1 MYSELIRIPISW
13 HGIPIFGIGVVLLV
27 WLAIGAWTMAVMAK
41 QVGWGEALKA
51 HLPTLAIV
59 GLVIAIG
66 VPRLA
71 PDGVPVRSYGVLMLA
86 GIVAGIGLAMRRAVQ
101 AGLDAEDVLGLALWV
116 IPGGAIGGRLF
127 YVIQYWSTR
136 IRQPDLWSTIKNV
149 LAFTEGGLVVYGAFI
164 GAMAAFAIYM
174 LRHKLPALAMADIM
188 APGMMVGLSLGRLG
202 CLMNG
207 CCYGGESH
215 LPWAITF
222 PRENHA
228 DSLSPPYAEQASY
241 GRFYGFRIGTPA
253 DGSRAVAIEQV
264 DAGSPA
270 AFAGLKA
277 GETIESIN
285 GGEIDSEDAAHRAIV
300 AAFETG
306 ASLEMATSEA
316 TVTIA
321 AITAPPRSLPV
332 HPAQIYSSIDAALLA
347 WVLWS
352 FYPYRRHDGEVMALM
367 LMLHPISRFL
377 LETIRV
383 DEAPVWGTGLSISQN
398 LSVGLFLVGLGLWI
412 AVGRKPRGNLAFP
425 LAGPL
430 AA

>member
-13 HGIPIFGIGVVLLV
+13 HGIPIFGIGVALLV

-41 QVGWGEALKA
+41 QVGWNEALKA

-59 GLVIAIG
+59 ALVIAIG
-66 VPRLA
+66 VPRML

-86 GIVAGIGLAMRRAVQ
+86 GIIGGIGLAMRRAVQ
-101 AGLDAEDVLGLALWV
+101 AGLDAEEVLGLALWV

-215 LPWAITF
+215 LPWAVTF

-241 GRFYGFRIGTPA
+241 GRFYGFRIGAPA
-253 DGSRAVAIEQV
+253 DGSHAVAIEQV

-270 AFAGLKA
+270 ASAGLKA

-306 ASLEMATSEA
+306 RPLKIVTSESTA
-316 TVTIA
+316 TIPAIA
-321 AITAPPRSLPV
+321 APPRSLPV

-398 LSVGLFLVGLGLWI
+398 LSVGLFLVGLGLWV

-425 LAGPL
+425 LVQPL

>member
-241 GRFYGFRIGTPA
+241 GRFYGFRIGTA
-253 DGSRAVAIEQV
+253 DNAGGAVAIEQV

-398 LSVGLFLVGLGLWI
+398 LSVGLFLVGLGLWV

>member
-1 MYSELIRIPISW
+1 MCSELIRIPISW

-27 WLAIGAWTMAVMAK
+27 WLAIGAWTITVMAK
-41 QVGWGEALKA
+41 QFGWSDALKA

-59 GLVIAIG
+59 ALVIAIG
-66 VPRLA
+66 VPRML

-86 GIVAGIGLAMRRAVQ
+86 GIICGIGLAMRRAVQ
-101 AGLDAEDVLGLALWV
+101 AGLDSETVLGLALWV

-136 IRQPDLWSTIKNV
+136 IRQPDPWSTIKNV

-241 GRFYGFRIGTPA
+241 GRFYGLRVGTPA

-270 AFAGLKA
+270 ASAGLKA
-277 GETIESIN
+277 GEVIESIN
-285 GGEIDSEDAAHRAIV
+285 GGEIVSEDDAQRAIV
-300 AAFETG
+300 TAFETS
-306 ASLEMATSEA
+306 APLKIVTPESTATIPA
-316 TVTIA
+316 IA
-321 AITAPPRSLPV
+321 APPRSLPV
-332 HPAQIYSSIDAALLA
+332 HPAQAYSSIDAALLA

-398 LSVGLFLVGLGLWI
+398 LSVGLFLVGMGLWV
-412 AVGRKPRGNLAFP
+412 AVGRKPPGNLAFP
-425 LAGPL
+425 LAEPL

>member
-1 MYSELIRIPISW
+1 MCSELIRIPISW
-13 HGIPIFGIGVVLLV
+13 HGIPIFGIGVVLLA
-27 WLAIGAWTMAVMAK
+27 WLAIGAWTIAAMAK
-41 QVGWGEALKA
+41 QVGWGDALKA
-51 HLPTLAIV
+51 HLPTIAIV

-66 VPRLA
+66 VPRML

-86 GIVAGIGLAMRRAVQ
+86 GIVAGIGLSMHRAVQ
-101 AGLDAEDVLGLALWV
+101 AGVDAEEILSLALWV

-136 IRQPDLWSTIKNV
+136 IRQPDLLGTIKNV

-164 GAMAAFAIYM
+164 GAMAGFAIYM
-174 LRHKLPALAMADIM
+174 LRRKLPALAMADLV

-228 DSLSPPYAEQASY
+228 GSLSPPYAEQASY
-241 GRFYGFRIGTPA
+241 GRFYGLRIGA
-253 DGSRAVAIEQV
+253 AAKEGGAVTVEQV
-264 DAGSPA
+264 DEGSPA
-270 AFAGLKA
+270 SSAGLKRGA
-277 GETIESIN
+277 TIEAIN
-285 GGEIDSEDAAHRAIV
+285 GSAIDSEDAAHRAIV
-300 AAFETG
+300 QAFET
-306 ASLEMATSEA
+306 ATPLEIETTELTAT
-316 TVTIA
+316 IP
-321 AITAPPRSLPV
+321 AIGAPPRSLPV
-332 HPAQIYSSIDAALLA
+332 HPAQIYSAIDAALLA

-367 LMLHPISRFL
+367 LMLHPVSRFL
-377 LETIRV
+377 LEAIRV

-398 LSVGLFLVGLGLWI
+398 LSVGLFLIGLALWI
-412 AVGRKPRGNLAFP
+412 AVGRKAKGNLAFP
-425 LAGPL
+425 LPAAAG
-430 AA
+430 A

>member
-1 MYSELIRIPISW
+1 MCSELLRIPVSW
-13 HGIPIFGIGVVLLV
+13 NGIPIFGIGVVLLV
-27 WLAIGAWTMAVMAK
+27 WVAIGAWTMAVMAK

-51 HLPTLAIV
+51 HLPTLTIV
-59 GLVIAIG
+59 ALVIAIG
-66 VPRLA
+66 VPRML

-86 GIVAGIGLAMRRAVQ
+86 GIICGIALAMVRAVQ
-101 AGLDAEDVLGLALWV
+101 AGLDAEQVLGLALWV

-136 IRQPDLWSTIKNV
+136 IQQPDAWSTIKNV

-228 DSLSPPYAEQASY
+228 ESLSPPYAEQASY
-241 GRFYGFRIGTPA
+241 GRFYGFRIGTSA
-253 DGSRAVAIEQV
+253 NAAQTVVIEHV
-264 DAGSPA
+264 DADSPA
-270 AFAGLKA
+270 ASAGLKGGA
-277 GETIESIN
+277 TIESIN
-285 GGEIDSEDAAHRAIV
+285 GDEIDSEDAAHRAIV
-300 AAFETG
+300 TAFETG
-306 ASLEMATSEA
+306 GPLKIVTSESTA
-316 TVTIA
+316 TIPAIA
-321 AITAPPRSLPV
+321 PPPRSLPV
-332 HPAQIYSSIDAALLA
+332 HPAQVYSSIDAALLA

-398 LSVGLFLVGLGLWI
+398 LSVGLFLVGLALWV

-425 LAGPL
+425 LPRPL